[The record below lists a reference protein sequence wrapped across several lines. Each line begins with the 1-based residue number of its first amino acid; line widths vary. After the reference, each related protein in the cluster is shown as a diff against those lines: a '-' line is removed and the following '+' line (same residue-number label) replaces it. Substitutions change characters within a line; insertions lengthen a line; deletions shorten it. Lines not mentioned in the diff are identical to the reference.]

1 MITPCSLRLI
11 DMAISPEAKK
21 LLDRIE
27 EYERL
32 GLFDKDI
39 NDDPPTRPLRPGEV
53 DYTYKK
59 LSSKIGAYFA
69 NKIGSAHFEKMM
81 KNGFVVLRAIRGR
94 ENLEAVKDMG
104 ALVTCN
110 HFGVFDNYAVYKALK
125 PHLGK
130 NNLYKVI
137 REGNYTSFP
146 GLYGYLFRH
155 CNTLPLS
162 SNISCMKE
170 LLAALHVLFERGE
183 KVLIY
188 PEQGMWMN
196 YRKPRPLK
204 LGAFR
209 FAAKEA
215 APVIPIFITLEDT
228 EGEDGMGLPVQA
240 YTVHILPPIFPDK
253 SLSIRENTER
263 MCLENYRLW
272 KETYESFYG
281 IKLEYTTEGEVSP
294 CST

>member
-1 MITPCSLRLI
+1 MS
-11 DMAISPEAKK
+11 ISHEAQK
-21 LLDRIE
+21 LLQRIE
-27 EYERL
+27 EYERQ
-32 GLFDKDI
+32 GFFDKDI

-53 DYTYKK
+53 DYTCRR
-59 LSSKIGAYFA
+59 LSSKIAAKIA
-69 NKIGSAHFEKMM
+69 NRVGSDHFEKMM
-81 KNGFVVLRAIRGR
+81 KKGDVILKEIRGR
-94 ENLEAVKDMG
+94 ENLDSVKDMG

-110 HFGVFDNYAVYKALK
+110 HFSVFDNYAVYKALA
-125 PHLGK
+125 PTLGK
-130 NNLYKVI
+130 RDLYKVI

-170 LLAALHVLFERGE
+170 FMAALHVLFGRGE

-204 LGAFR
+204 LGTFR
-209 FAAKEA
+209 FAAKEKV
-215 APVIPIFITLEDT
+215 PVIPIFITLEDT
-228 EGEDGMGLPVQA
+228 EKNDGLGLPIQA
-240 YTVHILPPIFPDK
+240 YTVHILSPIFPDDA
-253 SLSIRENTER
+253 LSVRENTER

>member
-1 MITPCSLRLI
+1 MTISQEAQKRL
-11 DMAISPEAKK
+11 K
-21 LLDRIE
+21 RIE
-27 EYERL
+27 DYEKQ

-39 NDDPPTRPLRPGEV
+39 NDDPPTRPLHPGEV

-59 LSSKIGAYFA
+59 LSSKAGAFFA
-69 NKIGSAHFEKMM
+69 NKVGRAHFEKML
-81 KNGFVVLRAIRGR
+81 KKGDVILKEIRGS
-94 ENLEAVKDMG
+94 ENLKSVANLG
-104 ALVTCN
+104 SLVTCN
-110 HFGVFDNYAVYKALK
+110 HFSVFDNYAVYKALA
-125 PHLGK
+125 PVLGK
-130 NNLYKVI
+130 KDLYKII

-162 SNISCMKE
+162 SNFSCMKE
-170 LLAALHVLFERGE
+170 LLSALHTLFSRGE

-188 PEQGMWMN
+188 PEQALWHD

-209 FAAKEA
+209 FAAKENV
-215 APVIPIFITLEDT
+215 PVLPIFITLEDT
-228 EGEDGMGLPVQA
+228 TSLNKDGLPTQA
-240 YTVHILPPIFPDK
+240 YTVHILPPIFPDE
-253 SLSIRENTER
+253 SLSLRENSEK

-281 IKLEYTTEGEVSP
+281 KELSYTTEGEVKI
-294 CST
+294 CSI